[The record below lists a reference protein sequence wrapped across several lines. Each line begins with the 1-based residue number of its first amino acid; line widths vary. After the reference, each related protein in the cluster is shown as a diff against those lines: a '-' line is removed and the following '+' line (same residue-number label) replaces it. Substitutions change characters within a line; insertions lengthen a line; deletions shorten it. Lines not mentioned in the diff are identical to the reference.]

1 MRFKIHKR
9 IKVHKIRVFH
19 LLLAAFVLLAY
30 QSNTLHFEH
39 LFEKNDTC
47 HTCIADEKT
56 DSILYEI
63 SYIAD
68 IHIAEN
74 SSIEQKISRTSAR
87 KITQKPLRKTADFTG
102 LRYFSVAP
110 IPLGYLSN
118 APPSSL
124 S

>member
-9 IKVHKIRVFH
+9 IKVQKIRLFH
-19 LLLAAFVLLAY
+19 LLLIAFVLLAY

-47 HTCIADEKT
+47 HTCIADEKS
-56 DSILYEI
+56 DNVLHEI

-68 IHIAEN
+68 THIAEN
-74 SSIEQKISRTSAR
+74 SSIEQKIIRPGAR
-87 KITQKPLRKTADFTG
+87 KITQKPLQKATDFTG
-102 LRYFSVAP
+102 LRYFSVVP
-110 IPLGYLSN
+110 IPLGYFSN
-118 APPSSL
+118 APPSFL